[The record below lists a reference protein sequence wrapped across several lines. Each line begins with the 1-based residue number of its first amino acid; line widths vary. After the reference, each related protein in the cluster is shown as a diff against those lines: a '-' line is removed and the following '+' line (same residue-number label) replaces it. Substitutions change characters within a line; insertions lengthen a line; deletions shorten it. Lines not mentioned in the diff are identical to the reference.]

1 LRDCGRVHDVG
12 VTIRRTG
19 VRRVGLAGALVTA
32 VVGAGMVGVVGVIG
46 VRPAAADVMPSGPVA
61 MSWSTG
67 SLTLTVNG
75 TPTTVPGLS
84 GTATGTV
91 SPTGQLSFPQSGT
104 TMSSFTGNVLV
115 TVTIFP
121 AATSAWTGTI
131 DPANG
136 TATVTGQMVTRA
148 VAAPLINPPGC
159 PVGPFTIQLSTQ
171 NPGGAAYDAATGAA
185 TLTDT
190 TFVLPAIPAGA
201 PECGGL
207 EGAINAALGLP
218 ATGGLS
224 LSVTFEPVLT
234 GTGAP
239 PPSTTI
245 PTIPTT
251 SPPPPVETVPVPPV
265 TATAAQ
271 GELARTGSSAVPFAL
286 AAAVLL
292 AAGAAALVP
301 RHRARWRVPRD

>member
-32 VVGAGMVGVVGVIG
+32 VIGAGLAGVVG
-46 VRPAAADVMPSGPVA
+46 VRPAAADVMPSGPVT
-61 MSWSTG
+61 MSWATG
-67 SLTLTVNG
+67 SITLTVNG

-91 SPTGQLSFPQSGT
+91 SPTGELSFPQSGI
-104 TMSSFTGNVLV
+104 TMNSFTANILV
-115 TVTIFP
+115 AVTIFP
-121 AATSAWTGTI
+121 AATTAWTGTI
-131 DPANG
+131 DPENG

-171 NPGGAAYDAATGAA
+171 NPGGAAYDEATGAA

-190 TFVLPAIPAGA
+190 TFVLPAVPAV

-207 EGAINAALGLP
+207 EVAINAALGLP
-218 ATGGLS
+218 TTGGLS
-224 LSVTFEPVLT
+224 FSVTLQPALT

-251 SPPPPVETVPVPPV
+251 LPPPPLETVPVPPV

-271 GELARTGSSAVPFAL
+271 GELARTGSPAVPLTL
-286 AAAVLL
+286 AVAVVLI
-292 AAGAAALVP
+292 AGGAALVP
-301 RHRARWRVPRD
+301 RHRARWRAPRD

>member
-1 LRDCGRVHDVG
+1 
-12 VTIRRTG
+12 
-19 VRRVGLAGALVTA
+19 
-32 VVGAGMVGVVGVIG
+32 M
-46 VRPAAADVMPSGPVA
+46 
-61 MSWSTG
+61 
-67 SLTLTVNG
+67 N
-75 TPTTVPGLS
+75 
-84 GTATGTV
+84 
-91 SPTGQLSFPQSGT
+91 
-104 TMSSFTGNVLV
+104 SFTANILV

-159 PVGPFTIQLSTQ
+159 PVGPITIQLSTQ
-171 NPGGAAYDAATGAA
+171 NPGGASYDEATGAA

-190 TFVLPAIPAGA
+190 TFVLPAVAA
-201 PECGGL
+201 VPECGGL

-218 ATGGLS
+218 TTGGLS
-224 LSVTFEPVLT
+224 FSVTFQPVLT

-251 SPPPPVETVPVPPV
+251 LPPPPVETVPVPPV

-271 GELARTGSSAVPFAL
+271 GELARTGSSALPFAL
-286 AAAVLL
+286 TAAALL
-292 AAGAAALVP
+292 AAGSAALVP
-301 RHRARWRVPRD
+301 RRRGRRRAPRD